1 MRKSRRMVDLV
12 REYVAYRTSLG
23 FHFKSAASLLLR
35 FAEYADEKRFRG
47 PLTTELAVRWVR
59 LPAAASPGYLA
70 TRLTAVRGFAKYR
83 AIFDPRTEIPSKGL
97 LGSAYRRRTPH
108 IYSDVEV
115 SALLNAA
122 RRLSPANGLRPHTY
136 ATFFGLLACTGLRV
150 SEALKLARSDIDWRQ
165 GMLTIRQTKFRK
177 SRFVPLHGSTTRALK
192 KYAGLRDRIHPSSAA
207 ESFFIS
213 SRGTPLA
220 LSTVEVLFGRLRK
233 QLSWRDHPG
242 KGRPRIHDFRHT
254 FACRRL
260 LRWYQEGADVEYALP
275 ALSTYLGHTGVAQT
289 YWYLTG
295 IPELLELAAQRFERF
310 ASFDSGDRP

>member
-1 MRKSRRMVDLV
+1 M
-12 REYVAYRTSLG
+12 
-23 FHFKSAASLLLR
+23 
-35 FAEYADEKRFRG
+35 
-47 PLTTELAVRWVR
+47 
-59 LPAAASPGYLA
+59 
-70 TRLTAVRGFAKYR
+70 
-83 AIFDPRTEIPSKGL
+83 
-97 LGSAYRRRTPH
+97 
-108 IYSDVEV
+108 
-115 SALLNAA
+115 SALLNTA
-122 RRLSPANGLRPHTY
+122 RRLSPDNGLRPHTY

-150 SEALKLARSDIDWRQ
+150 SEALNLARSDVDWRQ

-213 SRGTPLA
+213 SRGTALA
-220 LSTVEVLFGRLRK
+220 LSTVEVLFGRLREAN
-233 QLSWRDHPG
+233 LSRPHHPG

-275 ALSTYLGHTGVAQT
+275 ALSTYLGHTCVADT

-295 IPELLELAAQRFERF
+295 IPELLELAARRFEGF
-310 ASFDSGDRP
+310 ASLDLGDRP